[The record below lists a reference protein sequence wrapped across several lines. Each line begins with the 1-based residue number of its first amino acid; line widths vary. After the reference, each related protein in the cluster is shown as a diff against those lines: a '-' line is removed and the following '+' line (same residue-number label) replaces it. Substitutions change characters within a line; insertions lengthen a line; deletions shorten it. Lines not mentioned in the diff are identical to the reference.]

1 MNTNTPAIHR
11 IPYLQAKSE
20 VALLD
25 REPVDVIDQV
35 DVIQADN
42 DIEAAWMW
50 LHAKGTNPKTKRVMR
65 KEVER
70 FILWALHTLGKQL
83 SQITVMDITQYIGF
97 MADPQP
103 AEVWVSHTKHKRSH
117 PD

>member
-70 FILWALHTLGKQL
+70 FILWALHTLGK
-83 SQITVMDITQYIGF
+83 
-97 MADPQP
+97 
-103 AEVWVSHTKHKRSH
+103 
-117 PD
+117 